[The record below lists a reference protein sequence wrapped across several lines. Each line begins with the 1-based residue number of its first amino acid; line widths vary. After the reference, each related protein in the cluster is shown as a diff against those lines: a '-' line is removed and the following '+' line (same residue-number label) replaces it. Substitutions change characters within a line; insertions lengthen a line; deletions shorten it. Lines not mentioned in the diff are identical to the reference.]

1 MKPMTYREAVK
12 RINKLLGLQKFASYK
27 VAESGGEFVTDG
39 ELAIG
44 EPIYIITEN
53 GQLPAPSGN
62 FELDDTTK
70 IKIEDGIVKEIKY
83 DMEKEQFVEATL
95 ADGTLVKSKT
105 FDVGQEVFVVA
116 PDGKETP
123 APDGEHELMLKD
135 ESGNDVKIKIKTLD
149 GKIYERE
156 NVEGGIEIEQEIA
169 EEEMGMTPD
178 LSLPADT
185 QEDVIADEEFK
196 KVMMAKVD
204 KMIEKLESLVTD
216 YEDMKAKVNKFSK
229 EPAGQPVKQPNNIVS
244 QFKFTQNEQF
254 NELLRIRHNLK

>member
-1 MKPMTYREAVK
+1 MTYKEALTK
-12 RINKLLGLQKFASYK
+12 INKLLGLQKFASYK
-27 VAESGGEFVTDG
+27 VAENGGELVTDG

-83 DMEKEQFVEATL
+83 DMEKEKFVDATL
-95 ADGTLVKSKT
+95 ADGTVVKSKT
-105 FDVGQEVFVVA
+105 FDVGEDVFVVS
-116 PDGKETP
+116 PDGQETP

-135 ESGNDVKIKIKTLD
+135 ESGNEVKIKIKTLD

-156 NVEGGIEIEQEIA
+156 NVEGGVKVEREIA

-185 QEDVIADEEFK
+185 AIDVIADEEFK

-204 KMIEKLESLVTD
+204 KLIEKMESLVTD
-216 YEDMKAKVNKFSK
+216 YEDMKSKVAKFSK
-229 EPAGQPVKQPNNIVS
+229 EPAGEPVKQPNNVIR
-244 QFKFTQNEQF
+244 QFKATENDAF
-254 NELLRIRHNLK
+254 NQLLKIRHNLK

>member
-1 MKPMTYREAVK
+1 MTYRDALTK
-12 RINKLLGLQKFASYK
+12 INKLLGLQKFASYK
-27 VAESGGEFVTDG
+27 VAESGGELITDG

-53 GQLPAPSGN
+53 GQLPAPSGV

-83 DMEKEQFVEATL
+83 DMEKEQFVDATL
-95 ADGTLVKSKT
+95 ADGTIVKSKT
-105 FDVGQEVFVVA
+105 FDVGEDVFVVS
-116 PDGKETP
+116 PNGEETP

-135 ESGNDVKIKIKTLD
+135 ESGNEVKIKIKTLD

-156 NVEGGIEIEQEIA
+156 NVEGGIKEEREIA

-185 QEDVIADEEFK
+185 AEEVIADEEFK

-204 KMIEKLESLVTD
+204 KLIERMESLVSD
-216 YEDMKAKVNKFSK
+216 YEDMKTKVNKFSK
-229 EPAGQPVKQPNNIVS
+229 EPAGNPVKQPNNVVK
-244 QFKFTQNEQF
+244 QFQLTQDEKF